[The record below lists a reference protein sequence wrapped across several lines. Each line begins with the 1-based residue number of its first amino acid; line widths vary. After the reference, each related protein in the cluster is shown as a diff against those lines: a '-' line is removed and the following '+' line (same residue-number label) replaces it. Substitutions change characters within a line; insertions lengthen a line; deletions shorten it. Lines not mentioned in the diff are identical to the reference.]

1 MKRHLLK
8 RSRYLENNEI
18 SINYVHTWEILNRK
32 KIVINNIFAFKVA
45 FDITRSDDKI
55 EPQTVKECW
64 HRNDWSIWK
73 NTIHRQLNLL
83 AKYEVFGLV
92 VHMENNEI
100 SINYVHTWEILN
112 RKKIII
118 NNIVAFK
125 VAFGITRSDDKSES
139 QTLKEYWHKNDWS
152 MWKNASL

>member
-45 FDITRSDDKI
+45 FGITRSDDKI

-64 HRNDWSIWK
+64 HRNDWSIRK
-73 NTIHRQLNLL
+73 NTIYRQLNLL

-125 VAFGITRSDDKSES
+125 VAFDITRSDDKIES
-139 QTLKEYWHKNDWS
+139 QTVKECWHKNDWS